1 MKSRAIPAALA
12 LFLLSGM
19 AAATGPSPEEDQIA
33 ARVFPPELVMR
44 HDDQIGLTDRQ
55 RDEIKAEI
63 QESQGKFI
71 GYQWQMQKHAG
82 RLVSLL
88 DARPVDE
95 GKVLSAADAV
105 MRLEVDVKKTHLT
118 MLVRIKNILTPDQQ
132 SRLEQLRGPAGK

>member
-1 MKSRAIPAALA
+1 MKSRVIPAALA

-55 RDEIKAEI
+55 REAIKAEI

-88 DARPVDE
+88 EARPVDE

-132 SRLEQLRGPAGK
+132 ARLEQLRVPAGK

>member
-1 MKSRAIPAALA
+1 MKSRAMPAALA
-12 LFLLSGM
+12 LCLLSGI
-19 AAATGPSPEEDQIA
+19 AAATGPSAEEDQIA

-55 RDEIKAEI
+55 RDAIKAEI

-71 GYQWQMQKHAG
+71 GYQWQMQKHAS

-88 DARPVDE
+88 EARPVDE

-105 MRLEVDVKKTHLT
+105 MRLEADVKKTHLT
-118 MLVRIKNILTPDQQ
+118 MLVRIKNILTTDQQ